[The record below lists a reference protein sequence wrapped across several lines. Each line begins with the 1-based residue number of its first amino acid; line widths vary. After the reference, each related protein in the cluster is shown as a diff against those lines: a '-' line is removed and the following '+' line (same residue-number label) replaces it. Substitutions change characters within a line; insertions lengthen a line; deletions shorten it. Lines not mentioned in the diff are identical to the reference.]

1 MIRVGTSSQQLV
13 DIHNSDQLLLLVA
26 GSAET
31 TTRATGASVVLAA
44 AAHFRVA
51 LQDQEL
57 WVKETQAVTPLVAE
71 VAQLA
76 AAAGIGGCVCS
87 PLEVAALRAAQP
99 EPFAL
104 VTPGIRPAGAALGD
118 QQRVLTPAQ
127 AVAAGASQLVIGRP
141 ITAAPD
147 PGAAFAACCRELLGH
162 HA

>member
-31 TTRATGASVVLAA
+31 TTRATAASVVLAA

-76 AAAGIGGCVCS
+76 AA
-87 PLEVAALRAAQP
+87 VAAP
-99 EPFAL
+99 EAWVL
-104 VTPGIRPAGAALGD
+104 QETRPKGKVEQELQLLSLD
-118 QQRVLTPAQ
+118 LQSRMQV
-127 AVAAGASQLVIGRP
+127 VAAVVVGR
-141 ITAAPD
+141 
-147 PGAAFAACCRELLGH
+147 
-162 HA
+162 

>member
-13 DIHNSDQLLLLVA
+13 DIHNSDQLLLTVA

-31 TTRATGASVVLAA
+31 TTRAPGASVVLAA

-76 AAAGIGGCVCS
+76 AAEAVLAVWALQETLHKDKVDQALQLLS
-87 PLEVAALRAAQP
+87 LDLQSRMQVVAA
-99 EPFAL
+99 
-104 VTPGIRPAGAALGD
+104 V
-118 QQRVLTPAQ
+118 V
-127 AVAAGASQLVIGRP
+127 VGR
-141 ITAAPD
+141 
-147 PGAAFAACCRELLGH
+147 
-162 HA
+162 